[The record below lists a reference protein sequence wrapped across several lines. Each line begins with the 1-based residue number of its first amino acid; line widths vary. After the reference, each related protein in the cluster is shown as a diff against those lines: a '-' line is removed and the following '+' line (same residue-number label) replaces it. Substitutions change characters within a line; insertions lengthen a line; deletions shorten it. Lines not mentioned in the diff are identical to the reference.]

1 MLNLKEVDLNLTIKN
16 ETSISDTLPIDTF
29 KYNTNNIVHQHEVE
43 LLGKKRINES
53 SNDMVA
59 NSLNNKII
67 KDEKKF
73 EKVIKNEDN
82 KENCEKYIINKNI
95 KNGDNLQKNNNQI
108 NNIEK
113 ERANHKSNSLNTI
126 NKNDISK
133 MQITCGEYIYD
144 EKYLIDEGS
153 FGKVFFGKHK
163 NSNKKVAIKIPKD
176 RKYNQNF
183 IDKEIKY
190 IKMLQ
195 NEKGFP
201 KPLNTYIINGK
212 NIIVESLLGPNLDKL
227 FIYCGKKFPL
237 KTICLLG
244 LQLINRLQSMHKLGL
259 IHRDVKPN
267 NFTWGNFTNHN
278 NTQDK
283 KLIHSGIDLNTI
295 FLIDFGLSCPYLDLE
310 DGTLYKN
317 IIGIKFVGTQK
328 FSSLNSHLG
337 VRQSRKDDLE
347 SLMYTLIYFYKGK
360 LPWQDIKAK
369 EEKERAKKV
378 KEMKYK
384 ISSYE
389 LCKGMPNE
397 IEKMMSY
404 IKNIN
409 FDEFPNYNRLING
422 LKAILKGINYALNL
436 EGEFDYIWEKKL
448 YDDYILYNQKN
459 IEKKQKAIKNF
470 EFIFKGYPS
479 EIIKI
484 IGNYIK
490 H

>member
-1 MLNLKEVDLNLTIKN
+1 MLQLKEVDLKLTITN
-16 ETSISDTLPIDTF
+16 ETSISDTMPNDTF
-29 KYNTNNIVHQHEVE
+29 KDTNNIVHQHQVE

-53 SNDMVA
+53 SNDA
-59 NSLNNKII
+59 LSSSLNNTIM
-67 KDEKKF
+67 KDEKKH
-73 EKVIKNEDN
+73 ERLTKSQDN

-95 KNGDNLQKNNNQI
+95 KNGDNFQKINNQI
-108 NNIEK
+108 NNKEK
-113 ERANHKSNSLNTI
+113 ERGNNDMISLNTKNSNDT
-126 NKNDISK
+126 NKMPD
-133 MQITCGEYIYD
+133 MCGEYIYD
-144 EKYLIDEGS
+144 EKFLIGEGS

-163 NSNKKVAIKIPKD
+163 SSNKKVAIKIPKD

-201 KPLNTYIINGK
+201 KPLNTYLINGK
-212 NIIVESLLGPNLDKL
+212 NIIVESLLGPNLYNL

-278 NTQDK
+278 YMQDK
-283 KLIHSGIDLNTI
+283 KVNNNGIDLNTI

-337 VRQSRKDDLE
+337 VRLSRKDDLE
-347 SLMYTLIYFYKGK
+347 SLMYALIYFYKGK

-369 EEKERAKKV
+369 EEAERSRKV
-378 KEMKYK
+378 KEMKYR
-384 ISSYE
+384 ITSSQ
-389 LCKGMPNE
+389 LCNGMPSE

-404 IKNIN
+404 IKNMN

-422 LKAILKGINYALNL
+422 LKTILKGINYSLNL
-436 EGEFDYIWEKKL
+436 EGEFDYIWEKKI
-448 YDDYILYNQKN
+448 YDDYKRYIQTNNEQ
-459 IEKKQKAIKNF
+459 KQKAIKNF
-470 EFIFKGYPS
+470 EIIFKGYPS
-479 EIIKI
+479 EIIKL
-484 IGNYIK
+484 IGSNIK